1 MGVSVPV
8 RVPTVLRH
16 LSGGNALLQGEG
28 VTVGD
33 VLRGLGIDFPGLT
46 ASLMEP
52 DGRLKR
58 FVNVFLDGEDV
69 RYLLGLE
76 TRVTGGSEIVILPAT
91 AGG

>member
-1 MGVSVPV
+1 MSVPV

-16 LSGGNALLQGEG
+16 LAGGSAVVQGEG

-33 VLRGLGIDFPGLT
+33 VLRGLGADFAGLA

-52 DGRLKR
+52 DGRLRR
-58 FVNVFLDGEDV
+58 FINVFLDGEDV

-76 TRVTGGSEIVILPAT
+76 TRVKEGSEIVILPAT